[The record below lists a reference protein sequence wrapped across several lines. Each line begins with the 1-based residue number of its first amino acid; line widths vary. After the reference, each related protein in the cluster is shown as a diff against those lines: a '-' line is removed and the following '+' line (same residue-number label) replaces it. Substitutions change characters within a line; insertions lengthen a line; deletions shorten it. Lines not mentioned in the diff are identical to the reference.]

1 MNTHKYESKLII
13 LVGNIGSGKSTYT
26 KKYSKD
32 YVTLSPDAMRYMMGN
47 GEYIFD
53 PVLEPWLL
61 GSLSHLYR
69 DLVITGVNILIDSTN
84 IKRSLREMYV
94 EVAKKCNYHITCIEM
109 PRLSKEESVARRL
122 HDPHG
127 SDDADIW
134 GKVWEIMDSNY
145 NEPLSDEGYD
155 ELIKLQ

>member
-84 IKRSLREMYV
+84 IKRS
-94 EVAKKCNYHITCIEM
+94 
-109 PRLSKEESVARRL
+109 
-122 HDPHG
+122 
-127 SDDADIW
+127 
-134 GKVWEIMDSNY
+134 
-145 NEPLSDEGYD
+145 
-155 ELIKLQ
+155 